1 MLLLVVGCPAVLSAA
16 SAKEAA
22 RRCSGAPLPS
32 GAMLEAQLTRTGG
45 ASFICALGKHKFCL
59 GAKRVGHIKP
69 SLLRCR
75 GLEGK
80 SREGGSS
87 VYLSPGFGWASCV
100 LCTAGLSAGG
110 WSGLEGLCM
119 HMALCWADIWRLCT
133 LRKDYSALPA

>member
-1 MLLLVVGCPAVLSAA
+1 MLPLVVGCSAVLSAA

-32 GAMLEAQLTRTGG
+32 GAMLEAQLTRTGD

-59 GAKRVGHIKP
+59 GAKRVGHLKP
-69 SLLRCR
+69 SLLRCC

-80 SREGGSS
+80 NREGCLLSICPLALGGPHVSSAQLGS
-87 VYLSPGFGWASCV
+87 V
-100 LCTAGLSAGG
+100 LWVGVAWRDYAHT
-110 WSGLEGLCM
+110 
-119 HMALCWADIWRLCT
+119 ALCGADIWRLCT

>member
-80 SREGGSS
+80 SREGGLLSICPLALGGPHVSS
-87 VYLSPGFGWASCV
+87 AQLGSVLGVGPGGIVHAHGSV
-100 LCTAGLSAGG
+100 LG
-110 WSGLEGLCM
+110 
-119 HMALCWADIWRLCT
+119 
-133 LRKDYSALPA
+133 